1 MIDGVVNTFN
11 RGEIGEFA
19 FGRQEVE
26 RVQNSAELVENWMPM
41 RLGAMIRRGGWE
53 VASTT
58 ALLTGSRL
66 FDFVYAS
73 DETAILELGDST
85 MRIWKDDALVTRTA
99 VTSTLTGDLSTN
111 LTGWTDA
118 SGSGSSVTGTSG
130 GADFVGADTTD
141 AILHQTLG
149 STQTGAEHGL
159 RIKIKDAP
167 IRLLIGTSGAESDD
181 ITDSLLQPGEYSL
194 VFTPDAAATIT
205 LINDK
210 NYSAI
215 VESIALEAA
224 GTVFIPT
231 PVPVANVD
239 EIQMA
244 QQAGR
249 IYCSWSGEMFMI
261 ERRGAKSWGVVDF
274 RADDGPFDLINTDD
288 GLTLQAGAL
297 KGDTTL
303 TASKRHFRD
312 PEDIGS
318 LRKILSTGQEVTAA
332 VTAED
337 NGTDSVRVTGTNGPA
352 RQFTFTISGS
362 FVANV
367 LLQRSVD
374 GVSGWETARGP
385 FTSPINETW
394 DDDLDGTVYFYRL
407 YVPSGGYTSGTV
419 NLSIVYSG
427 GGIEGICRIMSISS
441 ATVANVQIVQ
451 DMGSTDPSRNWNRG
465 QWGGENGYPN
475 ATELYE
481 GRLWLGGKEGVWGS
495 VSDAYRSFDR
505 DIEGNSRSIFKSIGK
520 GPVDEVSWLRAA
532 SRMGLALV
540 SDILPVRSSSFG
552 EAITQDN
559 VRLGEGPDTGAARI
573 DPVRTK
579 NAVYFVE
586 AAGLALYSMV
596 YSPGDDGFQS
606 EDQTLLHPN
615 ICAPGIAELADT
627 KRPEERVLVRLSDGQ
642 ARLMLL
648 DKTEGIQGW
657 SRITL
662 AGGTIDRIITLFAT
676 DETQIYAKISYG
688 GTEYLCKLAKFS
700 EFNTRPADLFTH
712 YAGPTQA
719 CTGLERFNGVSVEA
733 WSGSAKIGD
742 FTVEGGQI
750 DLGASYS
757 DVTVGL
763 TITAKY
769 RSAKLGAYGERSV
782 MAMRKRIVNL
792 AMYLRNVWHE
802 TFRFGTEEGR
812 TDALPLVY
820 KGAALDTTALINEYD
835 TVGVPFE
842 GDYGV
847 DSRVYIEATGPATVL
862 AYSYEYEQSERAAS
876 AA

>member
-85 MRIWKDDALVTRTA
+85 MRIWKDDVLVTRTA

-118 SGSGSSVTGTSG
+118 SGSGATVTGTSG

-141 AILHQTLG
+141 AILWQTLG

-194 VFTPDAAATIT
+194 VFTPDSAATIT
-205 LINDK
+205 LVNDQ

-224 GTVFIPT
+224 DVVTIPT
-231 PVPVANVD
+231 PVPVASVD
-239 EIQMA
+239 DIQMT

-249 IYCSWSGEMFMI
+249 IYCSWTSEPFMI
-261 ERRGAKSWGVVDF
+261 ERRGPKSWGVVDF
-274 RADDGPFDLINTDD
+274 RADDGPFDTINLDE
-288 GLTLQAGAL
+288 GLTLSPGAL
-297 KGDTTL
+297 SGDTTL
-303 TASKRHFRD
+303 TASKRHFKD
-312 PEDIGS
+312 PEDVGT
-318 LRKILSTGQEVTAA
+318 LRKILSTGQQVSAT
-332 VTAED
+332 VSAED
-337 NGTDSVRVTGTNGPA
+337 NGTGNVRIAGQFSTA
-352 RQFTFTISGS
+352 RQFTFTISGTFS
-362 FVANV
+362 ANV
-367 LLQRSVD
+367 YLQRSLD
-374 GVSGWETARGP
+374 GVSGFENARGP
-385 FTSPINETW
+385 FTSAFTDTW
-394 DDDLDGTVYFYRL
+394 DDELDGTVYFYRL
-407 YVPSGGYTSGTV
+407 YVPSGDYTSGNV
-419 NLSIVYSG
+419 GLSIVYSG
-427 GGIEGICRIMSISS
+427 GGIEGICRVLSVSS
-441 ATVANVQIVQ
+441 ATVANVQILQ
-451 DMGSTDPSRNWNRG
+451 DMGSTDGSRNWNRG

-475 ATELYE
+475 AVDLEE
-481 GRLWLGGKEGVWGS
+481 GRLWFGGKEGVWAS

-505 DIEGNSRSIFKSIGK
+505 DLEGNSRSIFKSIGK
-520 GPVDEVSWLRAA
+520 GPVDEVSWLRSA
-532 SRMGLALV
+532 SRLGLALV
-540 SDILPVRSSSFG
+540 NDILPVRSSSFG
-552 EAITQDN
+552 EAITQNN
-559 VRLGEGPDTGAARI
+559 VRLGAGPDEGAAKV

-586 AAGLALYSMV
+586 AAGDALYDLL

-606 EDQTLLHPN
+606 SDLTILHPD
-615 ICAPGIAELADT
+615 ICKPGISELAIT
-627 KRPEERVLVRLSDGQ
+627 KRPEERIMVRLTDGQ
-642 ARLMLL
+642 LRVLLM
-648 DKTEGIQGW
+648 DKIESVQGW

-662 AGGTIDRIITLFAT
+662 ASGSIDRVLTLR
-676 DETQIYAKISYG
+676 ETSETRIYAKITYG

-700 EFNTRPADLFTH
+700 EFNTRPADLYTH
-712 YAGPTQA
+712 YAGPIQT

-733 WSGSAKIGD
+733 WAGSVKIGD
-742 FTVEGGQI
+742 FTPSGGSI

-782 MAMRKRIVNL
+782 MALRKRIVNL
-792 AMYLRNVWHE
+792 ALYLKNVWHG
-802 TFRFGTEEGR
+802 TFSFGTQEGR
-812 TDALPLVY
+812 TDPLPLVY

-847 DSRVYIEATGPATVL
+847 DSRVYIEASGPATIL
-862 AYSYEYEQSERAAS
+862 SFSYDYEDTDSSSRAA
-876 AA
+876 